1 MEKAVIGKEIME
13 EDMMEEEIMEEDM
26 IEEDMIEEE
35 ADSGR
40 IKEKGG
46 DFAENYMQLYFAANS
61 VNESL
66 ARMAATAF
74 MSELNPTL
82 EQLEDVKTAVSEAV
96 TNAIVHGCEENGETV
111 EMECTYKGE
120 RLTIR
125 VTDHGTGIADIEKAM
140 QPFFTTRPDMERSG
154 MGFVFMDAFMDELTV
169 ESEPGKGTS
178 VFMVKYVRGQR
189 NG

>member
-1 MEKAVIGKEIME
+1 MDKTVMDKTVMDREVVDKTVMNKT
-13 EDMMEEEIMEEDM
+13 
-26 IEEDMIEEE
+26 
-35 ADSGR
+35 GR
-40 IKEKGG
+40 AA
-46 DFAENYMQLYFAANS
+46 AENHMELRFAANS

-96 TNAIVHGCEENGETV
+96 TNAIVHGCEENGETI